1 MTTINQKEIQK
12 FSKLADEWWNAN
24 GKFKP
29 LHRFNPIRLKYIV
42 ERCTSHFKIKS
53 SKNETLSGLKILDIG
68 CGGGLISE
76 PLSRLGGDITGIDAS
91 FKNIEIAKIHAKK
104 SGLKIKYLH
113 TSPEQK
119 KIKEKF
125 DVILNLEVVEH
136 VENLD
141 LFLKSAS
148 DLLKKNGIM
157 FVATINRTFESYIK
171 AIVGAEYLLRWLP
184 IGTHD
189 WQKFLKPEEVK
200 EKLTKL
206 NFGDIELNG
215 LKFNVLSNT
224 WSLSNDCSVNY
235 IIVAKKN

>member
-12 FSKLADEWWNAN
+12 FSKLADEWWNAD

-119 KIKEKF
+119 KITAGHAKILVGLENAIFIANKIF
-125 DVILNLEVVEH
+125 D
-136 VENLD
+136 
-141 LFLKSAS
+141 
-148 DLLKKNGIM
+148 KK
-157 FVATINRTFESYIK
+157 V
-171 AIVGAEYLLRWLP
+171 
-184 IGTHD
+184 
-189 WQKFLKPEEVK
+189 
-200 EKLTKL
+200 
-206 NFGDIELNG
+206 
-215 LKFNVLSNT
+215 
-224 WSLSNDCSVNY
+224 
-235 IIVAKKN
+235 